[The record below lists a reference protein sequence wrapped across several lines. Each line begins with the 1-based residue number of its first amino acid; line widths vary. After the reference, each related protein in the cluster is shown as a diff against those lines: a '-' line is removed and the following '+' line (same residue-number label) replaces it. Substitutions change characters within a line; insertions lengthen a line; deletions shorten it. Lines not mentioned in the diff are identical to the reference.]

1 MNKILPLAKRSRSS
15 FIEADGAELF
25 FDDQGILQA
34 VNISY
39 PNEVNV
45 LPPGWD
51 MDIPVSNIWQ
61 TNNITH
67 MIRSFQMLACFIS
80 VVAEVQS

>member
-1 MNKILPLAKRSRSS
+1 MNKILPLSKTSRSS
-15 FIEADGAELF
+15 FIEAGGAEQF

-51 MDIPVSNIWQ
+51 MDMPVTNIWQ
-61 TNNITH
+61 TNNIT
-67 MIRSFQMLACFIS
+67 RLS
-80 VVAEVQS
+80 VWSP